1 VTRTVRSIG
10 FLLVALAAV
19 GAAAGV
25 GQAQEPDQAVVGLEV
40 TGVVDPFVASY
51 VQEGIADARED
62 GAAAVLLTIDTPG
75 GLDSS
80 MRTIVQ
86 AVLNSPIPVLCYVA
100 PEGAR
105 AASAGTFVLLSCP
118 VAAMAPGTNVGAAH
132 PVGISGAIELE
143 KAENDAAAYIRSLA
157 ERQGRNADWAED
169 AVRRSVS
176 VSAEEALDLGVVDL
190 IAPDV
195 SALFRAVDG
204 RTVDVA
210 GDEQVTLHT
219 TGLTVERRGLGLG
232 VSILHTLLDPSLAF
246 VFFFLGIIF
255 IVAEFFVPGGVLGV
269 VGGVMLVLSVI
280 ALGMLPVQ
288 LLGLVLLVASAAF
301 FLLELKLPGTAVGTG
316 LGLVTLVLG
325 GLFLFDPSV
334 PSARVSWGAIVP
346 VALFA
351 GLFSLVVLRAA
362 IRMFHQRSVAGPGRL
377 VGAEGVAL
385 TPLGTAGVVLVASE
399 EWSATSV
406 TGPIAKGTRVRV
418 VEVEGLRVKVAP
430 AAHPWDAV
438 TPVTPIVAGDRG
450 EETS

>member
-1 VTRTVRSIG
+1 MLRAITV
-10 FLLVALAAV
+10 VAIAFWTAS
-19 GAAAGV
+19 AAAGAV
-25 GQAQEPDQAVVGLEV
+25 HAQEGRHVAVGLEL
-40 TGVVDPFVASY
+40 TGVVDPFVAAY
-51 VQEGIADARED
+51 VKEGIADAGEE

-86 AVLNSPIPVLCYVA
+86 AVLNSPVPVLCYVA

-105 AASAGTFVLLSCP
+105 AASAGTFVLISCP

-157 ERQGRNADWAED
+157 ERRGRNADWAEQ

-176 VSAEEALDLGVVDL
+176 VSAEQALDLGVIDV

-195 SALFRAVDG
+195 PALFQTVDG
-204 RTVDVA
+204 LTVEVA
-210 GDEQVTLHT
+210 GGQEVTLDT

-232 VSILHTLLDPSLAF
+232 VSILHTLLDPSIAF

-255 IVAEFFVPGGVLGV
+255 VVAEFFVPGGVLGV

-288 LLGLVLLVASAAF
+288 LLGLVLLIASAAF
-301 FLLELKLPGTAVGTG
+301 FLLELKLPGHAIGTG
-316 LGLVTLVLG
+316 LGMVSLVLG

-346 VALFA
+346 VAVFA
-351 GLFSLVVLRAA
+351 GLFSFFVLRAA
-362 IRMFHQRSVAGPGRL
+362 IRMRRQRTMSGQSRVL
-377 VGAEGVAL
+377 GAEGVAL
-385 TPLGTAGVVLVASE
+385 SPLGPAGVALVASE
-399 EWSATSV
+399 EWSALSV
-406 TGPIAKGTRVRV
+406 AGPIPKGARVRV
-418 VEVEGLRVKVAP
+418 VEVEGLTIKVVP
-430 AAHPWDAV
+430 SEQPWEAV

-450 EETS
+450 EGTT